1 MSLYLSNFSVL
12 VGQTLL
18 GSAIWHYRVVITMRG
33 VKPNLNGYHIQNSR
47 AGALQ
52 NSRAGALQN
61 SRAGG
66 PFYYFTGLP
75 DRLFSDQGQ
84 HLPPFGVLL
93 VRGVKTLA
101 QLKAGNQS
109 VTS

>member
-12 VGQTLL
+12 VGQILL

-47 AGALQ
+47 AGV
-52 NSRAGALQN
+52 LQN

-75 DRLFSDQGQ
+75 GRLFSDQGQ
-84 HLPPFGVLL
+84 HLPPFSVLL